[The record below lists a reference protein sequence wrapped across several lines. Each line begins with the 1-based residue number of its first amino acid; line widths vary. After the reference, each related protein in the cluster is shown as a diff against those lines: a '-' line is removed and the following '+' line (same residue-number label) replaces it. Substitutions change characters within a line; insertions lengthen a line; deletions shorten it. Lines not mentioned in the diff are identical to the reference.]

1 MQRRYENIRLEHNG
15 IMPRESNKKKKTEKN
30 KMKVLMLAVFTVN
43 HLAHCGGWWIRIERQ
58 TFFLVK
64 GEKESLDISVTLKAV

>member
-15 IMPRESNKKKKTEKN
+15 IMPRESNKKKKLEKN

-43 HLAHCGGWWIRIERQ
+43 HSSPLWRM
-58 TFFLVK
+58 VNK
-64 GEKESLDISVTLKAV
+64 N